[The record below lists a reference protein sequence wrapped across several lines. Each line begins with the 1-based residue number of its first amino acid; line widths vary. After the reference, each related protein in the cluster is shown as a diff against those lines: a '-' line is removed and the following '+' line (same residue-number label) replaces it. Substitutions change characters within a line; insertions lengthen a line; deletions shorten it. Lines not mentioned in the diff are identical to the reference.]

1 MFRRKHW
8 KLHNLYS
15 SKKKEVTRI
24 DRNEEKIAKNKCYI
38 LQFIERFMAIL
49 LSNFINN
56 FSEEVCRIKCKH
68 RHDEK
73 DVGLMELSLS
83 IAIVFLN
90 IQISKII

>member
-1 MFRRKHW
+1 
-8 KLHNLYS
+8 
-15 SKKKEVTRI
+15 
-24 DRNEEKIAKNKCYI
+24 
-38 LQFIERFMAIL
+38 MAIL